1 MIYYF
6 MIVTIAGGL
15 LHETKTTGFPS
26 EETCYEYAAGALNTY
41 TAFGHQIVEAECR
54 PVKQET

>member
-1 MIYYF
+1 

-15 LHETKTTGFPS
+15 LHETKTTGFET
-26 EETCYEYAAGALNTY
+26 EETCYEYAASALNTY
-41 TAFGHQIVEAECR
+41 TAFGHQIVQAECS

>member
-15 LHETKTTGFPS
+15 LHETKTTGFET
-26 EETCYEYAAGALNTY
+26 EETCYEYAASALNTY
-41 TAFGHQIVEAECR
+41 TAFGHQIVEAECS